1 MVTRSLPSLC
11 GLALNVETGAAPDW
25 VHLVPAGPEIAGRDR
40 RAWRMTNPAAVVA
53 AFDPAKEPQV
63 DIEHSSQLLAPSGH
77 PAPAVGWIKQLEARV
92 DGIWGRVEWTA
103 EGATAVNSRAYR
115 YLSPVFAFD
124 PATREVLRIVSVGLT
139 NSPNLELAA
148 LNAAEPENKETAT
161 VDPVI
166 LEALGLKPT
175 ADTAAAVLAIN
186 ALKIEHQAALNAA
199 QQPDPAQFVPAADH
213 QLALNRIAAFEADA
227 KTRAEAAIETA
238 VSAAIAAGKIAPSSK
253 DFHVA
258 ACRAEGGLERFN
270 AFVGAAPVIAAP
282 SGLDTKKPD
291 GEAVA
296 LNAEELAVCRVMGIS
311 NEDFIAAKAA
321 QKKG

>member
-1 MVTRSLPSLC
+1 MVTRSLPSLL
-11 GLALNVETGAAPDW
+11 GLALNFETGSAPDW
-25 VHLVPAGPEIAGRDR
+25 VHLVPAGPEIAGRDQ

-63 DIEHSSQLLAPSGH
+63 DIEHSSQLLAPGGH
-77 PAPAVGWIKQLEARV
+77 PAPAVGWIKELEARV
-92 DGIWGRVEWTA
+92 DGIWGRVEWTEA
-103 EGATAVNSRAYR
+103 GAAAVNSRSYR

-148 LNAAEPENKETAT
+148 MNSAEHKEIVP
-161 VDPVI
+161 VDPAI

-175 ADTAAAVLAIN
+175 SDAAAAVLAIN
-186 ALKIEHQAALNAA
+186 ALKLEHQTALNAA
-199 QQPDPAQFVPAADH
+199 QQQPDPAQFVPAADH
-213 QLALNRIAAFEADA
+213 QLALNRIAKFEADDKA
-227 KTRAEAAIETA
+227 RADAAIEAA
-238 VSAAIAAGKIAPSSK
+238 VTAAIAAGKIAPSSK

-258 ACRAEGGLERFN
+258 ACRAEGGLERFA

-282 SGLDTKKPD
+282 SGLDTKKPTT
-291 GEAVA
+291 EAVA
-296 LNAEELAVCRVMGIS
+296 LNAEERAVCHAMGMAE
-311 NEDFIAAKAA
+311 EDFIAAKAA